1 MIANPV
7 KTLTSQGKPVI
18 NGWLALGSAFAA
30 EIQASRGFDSL
41 TADLQHGLMDYRD
54 ALATF
59 QAIRASGVAPLARVP
74 WLEPGIVMKA
84 LDAGAL
90 GIICPMINNRSQ
102 AETLVSYVRY
112 PPRGVRSYG
121 PTRALVSAGADYY
134 EKANDEVVCLAMV
147 ETAEAYQNLD
157 DIVTTPGLDGVYVG
171 PSDLAIGLTNGRM
184 GPGFDRR
191 EPELLVATKRILEAC
206 KQAGILG
213 GLHCGSPEYAAE
225 AVSWGFDLV
234 TLVSD
239 AQLLSEGAAARLA
252 KVKSILNGGGSAEA
266 VPDSPSSY

>member
-30 EIQASRGFDSL
+30 EIQAGLGFDSL
-41 TADLQHGLMDYRD
+41 TADMQHGLMDYRD

-74 WLEPGIVMKA
+74 WLEPGIVMRT

-102 AETLVSYVRY
+102 AETLVSYIRY

-121 PTRALVSAGADYY
+121 PTRALVSAGADYAA
-134 EKANDEVVCLAMV
+134 KANDEVICLAMV
-147 ETAEAYQNLD
+147 ETAEAYENLE

-171 PSDLAIGLTNGRM
+171 PSDLALGLTDGRL

-191 EPELLVATKRILEAC
+191 EPELVEATKRILKVS
-206 KQAGILG
+206 KQAGILT

-225 AVSWGFDLV
+225 AISWGFDLV

-239 AQLLSEGAAARLA
+239 GQLLAEGTKARMA
-252 KVKSILNGGGSAEA
+252 KVRSILSGGGSADTA
-266 VPDSPSSY
+266 ADSPSSY